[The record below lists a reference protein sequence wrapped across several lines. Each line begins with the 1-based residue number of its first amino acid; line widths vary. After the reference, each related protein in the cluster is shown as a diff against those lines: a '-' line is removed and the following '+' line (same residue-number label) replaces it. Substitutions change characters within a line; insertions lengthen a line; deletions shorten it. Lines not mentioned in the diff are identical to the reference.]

1 MAAEFAGKRA
11 LSELLSEI
19 LKKKSAQSEPRRR
32 ASKAFVR
39 EKTWLTSGS
48 STLFAT
54 IDFVTIAA
62 SRPHRQPNRSTAICQ
77 DGFRTAG
84 AKPIEQF
91 FSMTACRCPEWK
103 IYHFQ
108 LVQCSEPNNTSR
120 LSEYAVGLTSGRC
133 HDIRHS
139 RMQRRTERCH
149 HAHQP
154 RGCCR

>member
-19 LKKKSAQSEPRRR
+19 LKEEKRQSSLSRGELQRRSCERKLGSRR
-32 ASKAFVR
+32 ALRHYRLRYTCSVPAPTDSQIVR
-39 EKTWLTSGS
+39 PRSVRMV
-48 STLFAT
+48 FAH
-54 IDFVTIAA
+54 
-62 SRPHRQPNRSTAICQ
+62 S
-77 DGFRTAG
+77 AG